1 MENDYKFILCE
12 DDEDISFL
20 VKISI
25 LKAFPKAEIYIT
37 TNKEDT
43 INKLYEQNFDI
54 DAVILDYM
62 LVNTT
67 GLEILKEIRKLSDIP
82 VIIITG
88 QGSEEVAVSAMKL
101 GASDYV
107 VKHGGFF
114 NQIPDVLSK
123 VLKTESKFDLT
134 KIFLA
139 FYRFGESG
147 TDPIYVNHIPEEYKE
162 MKETIILSLGVLLFT
177 LFGMGEIDKLE
188 TGSII
193 SGPVRIP
200 KMRYYNATSFL
211 YVVTDKNQK
220 DPRLAGKDF
229 CVVALAYPS
238 EYTGI
243 SYGVDKIRNV
253 LNKFFE
259 EVSDISEVA
268 ANAPKVE
275 QQIYHILEHF

>member
-1 MENDYKFILCE
+1 MERNYKFIVCE
-12 DDEDISFL
+12 DDEDIAFL
-20 VKISI
+20 MRINI
-25 LKAFPKAEIYIT
+25 IKAFPNADVFIT
-37 TNKEDT
+37 KDKEET
-43 INKLYEQNFDI
+43 IDKLYELNFDV
-54 DAVILDYM
+54 DAVLLDYM

-67 GLEILKEIRKLSDIP
+67 GLEILKEIRKVSDIP

-88 QGSEEVAVSAMKL
+88 QGSEEIAVAAMKL

-114 NQIPDVLSK
+114 NKIPDELMKIISTKSKYDLSK
-123 VLKTESKFDLT
+123 
-134 KIFLA
+134 IFIA
-139 FYRFGESG
+139 FYRFGDSG
-147 TDPIYVNHIPEEYKE
+147 TEPIYVSKIPEEYTE

-200 KMRYYNATSFL
+200 KMQQYNATSFL
-211 YVVTDKNQK
+211 YIVKDKNQK

-229 CVVALAYPS
+229 CVVALAYPAS
-238 EYTGI
+238 YNGI

-259 EVSDISEVA
+259 NVSDISEVA
-268 ANAPKVE
+268 NKAPIVE
-275 QQIYHILEHF
+275 KQIYNIIEHF